1 MGGKGKDRLA
11 GAWIMTCANFIFLTR
26 GGRSLFKEINEHRYG
41 RRRIEESEQEQQA
54 LPGRTKSRTIGGAEK
69 CRYERALSMNRS
81 LSRRSLIL
89 LLVFLASLS
98 IAIYVLSRPRPVPG
112 QHPLTDI
119 QSIETLQTQ
128 FNRDAGKTRL
138 ILIASPT

>member
-1 MGGKGKDRLA
+1 
-11 GAWIMTCANFIFLTR
+11 
-26 GGRSLFKEINEHRYG
+26 
-41 RRRIEESEQEQQA
+41 
-54 LPGRTKSRTIGGAEK
+54 
-69 CRYERALSMNRS
+69 MNRS

-89 LLVFLASLS
+89 LFAFLAGLS
-98 IAIYVLSRPRPVPG
+98 VAIYVLSRPRPVPG